1 MMTTTKSAPM
11 VSTLALL
18 VVVVAAALSA
28 TLSTA
33 FVSPVPSVANVVV
46 PKQQQY
52 HQQQQHHHHTG
63 SSGSRITDSNDRT
76 HTSSRLYASTAPPK
90 SGLAVIDSWKLLPDG
105 RIKGV
110 MSGSGDNV
118 LTSPLKNKN
127 GLKEKNTVRTVSGS
141 RYKLGTP
148 AAVAASASPADS
160 KLSADRLGTPR
171 ATLGG
176 NNSNNNVRATQSLN
190 KSTPTASQDRV
201 LQDYLANKERAT
213 TPSGS
218 PFTSNNGAAVAAGLK
233 KKNNFLTVRS
243 AML

>member
-1 MMTTTKSAPM
+1 MPMMTTTKSVPM
-11 VSTLALL
+11 VSTLALV
-18 VVVVAAALSA
+18 VVVVAAALSV

-33 FVSPVPSVANVVV
+33 FVSPVPSVAN
-46 PKQQQY
+46 
-52 HQQQQHHHHTG
+52 HHTA
-63 SSGSRITDSNDRT
+63 SSGISSRITDTSNDRDRDRT
-76 HTSSRLYASTAPPK
+76 TYTTTSSRLYASSSTAPPK

-118 LTSPLKNKN
+118 LTSPLKLKNKN
-127 GLKEKNTVRTVSGS
+127 GLKEKDTVRTVSGS

-148 AAVAASASPADS
+148 AAVAVANVADN

-176 NNSNNNVRATQSLN
+176 NVRATLPLN

-213 TPSGS
+213 TTPSGS
-218 PFTSNNGAAVAAGLK
+218 PFGAAAGDGLK